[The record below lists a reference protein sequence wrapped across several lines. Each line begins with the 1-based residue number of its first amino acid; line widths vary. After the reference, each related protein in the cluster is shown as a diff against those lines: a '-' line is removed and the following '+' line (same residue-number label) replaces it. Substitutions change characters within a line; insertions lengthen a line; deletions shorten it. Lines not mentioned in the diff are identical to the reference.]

1 MATSAKSLEGFSMK
15 KNALIFLLFL
25 FFAACR
31 PQPTTTPST
40 PAEQLTPVRLPV
52 GYIPN
57 IQFTPLYVAI
67 DKGFFK
73 DRGLDVSLDYSNE
86 IDSVALVGAG
96 ELPFTIASGE
106 QVLLGRGG
114 GLPLVYTMAWYQDY
128 PVGVVS
134 LKDKGIASPA
144 DLKGKRVGIPML
156 SGASYIGFNA
166 LLKSAGLTEKDVSL
180 DTIGF
185 TQLESLVTGRD
196 DAVVVYTANEPL
208 QLEAKGYDINL
219 LRTADYNNL
228 VGNGL
233 VTSEDLIKKD
243 PELVRKMVAATL
255 QGLEYTINNPD
266 EAYTISRKYVENLAQ
281 DDPVQKKIL
290 ASSIEMWKTD
300 RPGYSKPQLWE
311 NMQQVLMGMG
321 LLEKPLDL
329 ARVFTNDYLPGN

>member
-1 MATSAKSLEGFSMK
+1 
-15 KNALIFLLFL
+15 
-25 FFAACR
+25 
-31 PQPTTTPST
+31 
-40 PAEQLTPVRLPV
+40 
-52 GYIPN
+52 
-57 IQFTPLYVAI
+57 
-67 DKGFFK
+67 
-73 DRGLDVSLDYSNE
+73 
-86 IDSVALVGAG
+86 
-96 ELPFTIASGE
+96 
-106 QVLLGRGG
+106 
-114 GLPLVYTMAWYQDY
+114 
-128 PVGVVS
+128 
-134 LKDKGIASPA
+134 
-144 DLKGKRVGIPML
+144 ML

-196 DAVVVYTANEPL
+196 DAVVVYAANEPL

-219 LRTADYNNL
+219 LRTSDYNNL

-233 VTSEDLIKKD
+233 VTNEELIKKD

-266 EAYTISRKYVENLAQ
+266 DAYAISRKYVENLAQ
-281 DDPVQKKIL
+281 DDPVQKNIL

-300 RPGYSKPQLWE
+300 RPGYSQLQLWE
-311 NMQQVLMGMG
+311 NMQQVLIGMG

>member
-1 MATSAKSLEGFSMK
+1 MK
-15 KNALIFLLFL
+15 KNFLIILVFLFL
-25 FFAACR
+25 AACQR
-31 PQPTTTPST
+31 QSTVTPTA
-40 PAEQLTPVRLPV
+40 PADNLIPVKLPV

-57 IQFTPLYVAI
+57 IQFAPLYVAI
-67 DKGFFK
+67 DRGFFQEQ
-73 DRGLDVSLDYSNE
+73 GLEVSLDYSNE
-86 IDSVALVGAG
+86 IDSVSLVGAG

-106 QVLLGRGG
+106 QVLLGRRG
-114 GLPLVYTMAWYQDY
+114 GLPLVYAMAWYQDY

-134 LKDKGIASPA
+134 LKDKGITSPA

-166 LLKSAGLTEKDVSL
+166 LLSSAGLTEKDVSL

-196 DAVVVYTANEPL
+196 DAVVVYAANEPV
-208 QLEAKGYDINL
+208 QLEARGYDINL

-233 VTSEDLIKKD
+233 VTSEDLLRKD
-243 PELVRKMVAATL
+243 PELVRKMIAATL

-281 DDPVQKKIL
+281 DDPVQKNVL
-290 ASSIEMWKTD
+290 ARSIEMWITD
-300 RPGYSKPQLWE
+300 RPGYSQPQLWE
-311 NMQQVLMGMG
+311 NMQQVLTGMG
-321 LLEKPLDL
+321 LLETPLDL